1 MATKKDLVE
10 AYAFSRRR
18 LVTAFVSGAPGG
30 REVEPARPGRAVI
43 GGLALAV
50 LLMAGAAIL
59 GVFKDTDEVDFD
71 QVGLV
76 TDDRGTLYVILEEDI
91 PGFDEPRLRQVV
103 NVTSAQLILGAET
116 ELQEASTEEIADEPK
131 GPPIGIVNAPSTVPP
146 ASDLHNSGWT
156 ACIGGGLG
164 GTPTG
169 IRARIGATSDVV
181 AADDAPFLVQV
192 GRQRFLIASATDVEG
207 SPDRAYS
214 YAVPA
219 GPDQIYTSLGLD
231 ESRAVSVSEK
241 WLSLFP
247 SGGSLDRAGLAIDGF
262 GDPITADLRQ
272 QGYPANARV
281 GDYFLSNGQPVVF
294 TEAGTAPISDFGLA
308 VLRAT
313 RMPGGAKGPALP
325 QERPVDAGVPLTLGA
340 PVNPESRW
348 PTAVPEGA
356 QPAADD
362 PVCAVLDAQPDS
374 EPAVHLAV
382 APGPEADSSEVTE
395 AVDADVAPGLGAV
408 VRSGDWPLDTGGS
421 PYLIDDRGVAYP
433 IRGDVELENL
443 GFGSVDP
450 VVVPDVW
457 VKLFE
462 PGVEL
467 SRDAALCPPATSETP
482 TCS

>member
-43 GGLALAV
+43 GGVALAV

-76 TDDRGTLYVILEEDI
+76 SDDRGTLYVILADDI
-91 PGFDEPRLRQVV
+91 PGFDEPPLRQVV

-116 ELQEASTEEIADEPK
+116 EMQEASTDEIADVPK

-146 ASDLHNSGWT
+146 ASDLHNTGWT
-156 ACIGGGLG
+156 ACVGGGETG
-164 GTPTG
+164 ATPG
-169 IRARIGATSDVV
+169 VRARIGESTDVTS
-181 AADDAPFLVQV
+181 AEDAPFLVQA
-192 GRQRFLIASATDVEG
+192 GRQRFLIAAATDVEG

-214 YAVPA
+214 YALPD

-231 ESRAVSVSEK
+231 ESNAVRVSEK
-241 WLSLFP
+241 WLALFP
-247 SGGSLDRAGLAIDGF
+247 SGGALDPTGLGIEGF
-262 GDPITADLRQ
+262 GEPISADLRQ
-272 QGYPANARV
+272 AGYPSTARN

-294 TEAGTAPISDFGLA
+294 TRAGTASLSDFGLA

-313 RMPGGAKGPALP
+313 PMPAAAKGSAYPKE
-325 QERPVDAGVPLTLGA
+325 QSVGAGVALDLLGPLNA
-340 PVNPESRW
+340 DARW
-348 PTAVPEGA
+348 PTEIPVGD
-356 QPAADD
+356 QPTQYESI
-362 PVCAVLDAQPDS
+362 CAVLDTEADA

-382 APGPEADSSEVTE
+382 DPGEEADSSEVTDP
-395 AVDADVAPGLGAV
+395 VDAEVAPGLGAV
-408 VRSGDWPLDTGGS
+408 VRSGDWPLSTGGS

-433 IRGDVELENL
+433 IRGELELENL
-443 GFGSVDP
+443 GYGSVDD

-457 VKLFE
+457 IKLFE

-467 SRDAALCPPATSETP
+467 SRDAALCPPDTSETP